1 MDENIV
7 KAQVEQLV
15 EKVKELV
22 NKGNVSRIVLKRNG
36 ETIVNLPLN
45 AGIVGTIVGIAA
57 GPWAL
62 LASALVTYGLDIR
75 IELVKTD
82 GEIVEVNAEL
92 LGEKVDDLGDVVSEK
107 IHEVKD
113 KLSNASSV
121 LF

>member
-57 GPWAL
+57 GLWAL
-62 LASALVTYGLDIR
+62 LASALVTYSLDIR

-82 GEIVEVNAEL
+82 EEIVEVNAEL

-113 KLSNASSV
+113 KLSNKE
-121 LF
+121 

>member
-45 AGIVGTIVGIAA
+45 VGIVGTIVGIAA

-107 IHEVKD
+107 VHEVKD
-113 KLSNASSV
+113 KLSNKE
-121 LF
+121 

>member
-1 MDENIV
+1 M
-7 KAQVEQLV
+7 
-15 EKVKELV
+15 EKVKKLV
-22 NKGNVSRIVLKRNG
+22 NKGNVSCIIVKRDG
-36 ETIVNLPLN
+36 ETILNLPLN

-62 LASALVTYGLDIR
+62 LASTLVTNGLDIR

>member
-45 AGIVGTIVGIAA
+45 AGIFGTIVGIAA
-57 GPWAL
+57 
-62 LASALVTYGLDIR
+62 V
-75 IELVKTD
+75 
-82 GEIVEVNAEL
+82 
-92 LGEKVDDLGDVVSEK
+92 
-107 IHEVKD
+107 
-113 KLSNASSV
+113 
-121 LF
+121 

>member
-57 GPWAL
+57 
-62 LASALVTYGLDIR
+62 V
-75 IELVKTD
+75 
-82 GEIVEVNAEL
+82 
-92 LGEKVDDLGDVVSEK
+92 
-107 IHEVKD
+107 
-113 KLSNASSV
+113 
-121 LF
+121 